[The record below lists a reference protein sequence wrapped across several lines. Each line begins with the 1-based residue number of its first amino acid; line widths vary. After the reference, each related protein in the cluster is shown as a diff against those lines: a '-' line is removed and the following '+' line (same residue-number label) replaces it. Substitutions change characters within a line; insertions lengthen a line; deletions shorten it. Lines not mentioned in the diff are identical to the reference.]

1 MACAGDF
8 ATATVP
14 TNRKWDHYI
23 YNCIEPSAIGRPA
36 VIHAEISVSAT
47 RSSRVCLS
55 DPRLSSP
62 PSVSKEQL
70 VKLLQFS
77 QLTVQCMQHVKSKAL
92 EKETEAEGKVELY
105 HGECQRLQE
114 ELKKRMIENCRL
126 IAGGPLGNNSSDAVV
141 TQPEVE
147 EKKRGEEAEEEEAV
161 SRPPEH
167 TEDDKMMLADL
178 VSELKRSK
186 LVDTSKAA
194 LLDQEMNQLRL
205 GEHSKLWDVLRR
217 YEDSGDIRL
226 VVKDL
231 DTHIFEAA

>member
-1 MACAGDF
+1 
-8 ATATVP
+8 
-14 TNRKWDHYI
+14 
-23 YNCIEPSAIGRPA
+23 
-36 VIHAEISVSAT
+36 
-47 RSSRVCLS
+47 
-55 DPRLSSP
+55 
-62 PSVSKEQL
+62 
-70 VKLLQFS
+70 
-77 QLTVQCMQHVKSKAL
+77 MQHVKSKAL